1 MISREGRLYFILS
14 LFYLVVHPLQ
24 ITILLYCT
32 SCGPLTLW
40 RFGKSV
46 QRFFFILQL
55 DDCSR
60 TRALLPCV
68 TFNTALL

>member
-46 QRFFFILQL
+46 NVSFSFY
-55 DDCSR
+55 
-60 TRALLPCV
+60 
-68 TFNTALL
+68 N